1 MERIEPIYA
10 AVFVAASLIV
20 AVVVILVGIRMLRH

>member
-10 AVFVAASLIV
+10 AVFVATVLVIAV
-20 AVVVILVGIRMLRH
+20 AVILVGIRMFKH